1 MIMELIFNNKAA
13 EFRADTHFNL
23 HIEGGRDVVLYR
35 RTSGERWDIVGRLIG
50 NIIDIDVAVTLL
62 KDYRVTC
69 TVEPTMAVVTFKEKE
84 E

>member
-1 MIMELIFNNKAA
+1 MDLTFINGQA
-13 EFRADTHFNL
+13 EFRVDTHFNL

-35 RTSGERWDIVGRLIG
+35 RTSGERWDIVGRLMG
-50 NIIDIDVAVTLL
+50 NIIDIDVAVTLP

-69 TVEPTMAVVTFKEKE
+69 TAAPTMVVVTFKEKE